1 MSHDPIGPLSCS
13 VSVLI
18 IFFYGARCYYLVVPL
33 LTASGPG
40 NRPLLATQ
48 VAATAHA
55 RYLIYLYLMRCSHYC
70 AGHRRQ
76 LVPFSLWVGL
86 GVGALWGT
94 AITNTNLKQIYP
106 ISEESNKLSSSKLYG
121 KVRNKPGM
129 CVQGNSC

>member
-1 MSHDPIGPLSCS
+1 MTPL
-13 VSVLI
+13 VPFPVLCLYLLY
-18 IFFYGARCYYLVVPL
+18 FFYGARCDYLVVPL

-76 LVPFSLWVGL
+76 LVPFRFGL
-86 GVGALWGT
+86 GSGSGRFGERL
-94 AITNTNLKQIYP
+94 
-106 ISEESNKLSSSKLYG
+106 
-121 KVRNKPGM
+121 
-129 CVQGNSC
+129 